1 MQIPKDQILQWLRE
15 RGDNDQAD
23 QADQRLPDTVD
34 TDEHGGL
41 LAQHGINV
49 QDLLQKFGG
58 GGLGNLL

>member
-1 MQIPKDQILQWLRE
+1 MQIPKDQILQFLRDS
-15 RGDNDQAD
+15 GDHDKAD
-23 QADQRLPDTVD
+23 QAEKKLPDTVD

-49 QDLLQKFGG
+49 EDLLKKFG